1 MSLWPELRASYRNS
15 TGQELAKA
23 SLSAFVEHTIWYSI
37 NTPDTSYQKRE
48 ALFKTIYGEHVEGAD
63 FQQESRSLYS
73 QLDDMEAQLRQG
85 V

>member
-1 MSLWPELRASYRNS
+1 MWPELRASFRNA
-15 TGQELAKA
+15 TGRELARG
-23 SLSAFVEHTIWYSI
+23 SLTEFVEHTIWYSI
-37 NTPDTSYQKRE
+37 NTPDSSYQKRE
-48 ALFKTIYGEHVEGAD
+48 ALFKTIYNEHIDGAD